1 MESIYFFIL
10 YWFIEYPKNKF
21 QEFICKHE
29 YDKCYTELTGHFLIC
44 SKCLKIKS
52 LPETTK

>member
-21 QEFICKHE
+21 QEFFCKHE

-52 LPETTK
+52 LPEK